1 MGRIYLATPPSIV
14 TIKAI
19 GYVTFTESF
28 MTDVELITRITRRDR
43 SAFDAFYDRYA
54 QIIFGLCLRILRD
67 RAEAEDA
74 LQDIFVQIWKEAERF
89 DPGRASAKTWI
100 FTIARSRSLDRYR
113 SRKSVQKRI
122 EPEAVDFAAVP
133 GTGDLQQSS
142 LMQQYVGRALE
153 QLSKDQRTVL
163 ELSYY
168 EGLTQEEIAERLGEP
183 LGTIK
188 SRIRSSLIK
197 LRALFAGE
205 RSDG

>member
-1 MGRIYLATPPSIV
+1 
-14 TIKAI
+14 
-19 GYVTFTESF
+19 
-28 MTDVELITRITRRDR
+28 MTDVELISRITRRDR
-43 SAFDAFYDRYA
+43 AAFDAFYDRYA

-89 DPGRASAKTWI
+89 DPARASAKTWI

-113 SRKSVQKRI
+113 SRKSVQQRV
-122 EPEAVDFAAVP
+122 EPDTTDFAAVP
-133 GTGDLQQSS
+133 SAGDLQQSS

-153 QLSKDQRTVL
+153 QLSKDQRYVL

-197 LRALFAGE
+197 LRSLFAGE
-205 RSDG
+205 KSDG